1 MTFKRCWSTRSSTR
15 SCKLGCGPQSRRSM
29 RSRRY
34 TLASPKPTSHLLQQR
49 ARRSDKGEVVRTI
62 LLPGT
67 GVNRARGRGQEEGRG
82 RLHSPPAPIPAD
94 AIPEKRGMLVVVR
107 HRVPSNIRAEYNL
120 CCIRRYTASS
130 PSIAEHPI
138 AKTSEKLELPRTP
151 CLRSS
156 QNSPSTRSGE

>member
-1 MTFKRCWSTRSSTR
+1 MTFKRCWTTRSVIR
-15 SCKLGCGPQSRRSM
+15 SWKLGFGPQSRSLL

-34 TLASPKPTSHLLQQR
+34 TLASPKTTSHLLQQR

-67 GVNRARGRGQEEGRG
+67 GVNRARGRPG
-82 RLHSPPAPIPAD
+82 RLHSPPAPIPVV

-130 PSIAEHPI
+130 PSIAKHPI
-138 AKTSEKLELPRTP
+138 TRTSEKLELPRTP

-156 QNSPSTRSGE
+156 QNSPSTHSGE